1 MASNVNSRNRRLVP
15 PVHNDPSTWLYRGE
29 VAKLLNSTREG
40 VRLLDARGALHPIK
54 NARGDWLY
62 DPDEVAA
69 WSVAHPKVAARLLDD
84 GDLTAAA
91 FDLFDAGASRRE
103 IVKKLR
109 ITCDRV
115 DALYEQWKVDD
126 LDAALAARRAAQ
138 ERERDERE
146 QRTRAQRRRRVLDA
160 LKGLQLPKKPEG

>member
-1 MASNVNSRNRRLVP
+1 MAGSTNSRNYRVVP
-15 PVHNDPSTWLYRGE
+15 PVHDDPATWLYRGE

-40 VRLLDARGALHPIK
+40 VRLLTARGALHPIK

-69 WSVAHPKVAARLLDD
+69 WSVAHPKLAARLLDD

-91 FDLFDAGASRRE
+91 FELFDAGATRRE

-115 DALYEQWKVDD
+115 DKLYEQYRVDD
-126 LDAALAARRAAQ
+126 LDAALAARRAADRRAHE
-138 ERERDERE
+138 ERERAARD
-146 QRTRAQRRRRVLDA
+146 QRRRRVFDA
-160 LKGLQLPKKPEG
+160 LKTLQAKTPRR